1 MKAGVEAVPDDIEAL
16 KAALIVARAEAAA
29 ARAQQSDDQALIA
42 HLKLQIE
49 KLNRDRYGQ
58 RSERSARLL
67 DQLELT
73 LEEMETA
80 ATEDELAAEMAA
92 AKTTKVASFTRKR
105 PSRNSFPDHLPRE
118 RVIVP
123 GPEACSCCGGSRL
136 SKLGEDITET
146 LEVIPK
152 SWKVIQHVREK
163 FTCRDCEKI
172 SQAPAPFHVI
182 ARGWAGPSLL
192 AMVLFEKFGQHQPL
206 NRQAERYAKEGVPI
220 SLSTLADQVGG
231 CTAAL
236 MPLFKRL
243 EAYVLSAERL
253 HGDDTTVPVLAKGK
267 TDTGRIWVY
276 VRDDKPF
283 GGPAPPGAV
292 FYYSRDRAGKHPQ
305 AHLANYT
312 GIFQA
317 DAYEGYGKLYQPG
330 RMPGPI
336 LEAAC
341 WVHARRPFFVMA
353 DLVKKPVARRKA
365 RNRR

>member
-1 MKAGVEAVPDDIEAL
+1 LPRQILPLTLADEPIAEAARAVNAEAQL
-16 KAALIVARAEAAA
+16 AVARAKA
-29 ARAQQSDDQALIA
+29 SDDQALIA

-49 KLNRDRYGQ
+49 KLNRDRYGP
-58 RSERSARLL
+58 RSERTARLL

-73 LEEMETA
+73 LEELETA

-92 AKTTKVASFTRKR
+92 TKTTKVASFTRKR
-105 PSRNSFPDHLPRE
+105 PSRKPFPEHLPRE
-118 RVIVP
+118 RLIVP
-123 GPEACSCCGGSRL
+123 GPTACLCCGSGRL
-136 SKLGEDITET
+136 RKLGETVTET
-146 LEVIPK
+146 LESIPRQ
-152 SWKVIQHVREK
+152 WKVIQHVREK

-172 SQAPAPFHVI
+172 SQAPAPFHVT

-236 MPLFKRL
+236 TPLFKRL

-267 TDTGRIWVY
+267 TDTGRIWAY

-283 GGPAPPGAV
+283 GGPAP
-292 FYYSRDRAGKHPQ
+292 AGGGVLL
-305 AHLANYT
+305 LARS
-312 GIFQA
+312 
-317 DAYEGYGKLYQPG
+317 G
-330 RMPGPI
+330 R
-336 LEAAC
+336 
-341 WVHARRPFFVMA
+341 
-353 DLVKKPVARRKA
+353 
-365 RNRR
+365 